1 MRREETQEVKEGR
14 DKVRKGEEEDKRC
27 NGERESEEV

>member
-14 DKVRKGEEEDKRC
+14 DKVERRTRGELGKGEGWR
-27 NGERESEEV
+27 